1 MGNLPVCE
9 NYRGISFT
17 LLTMHSYPDRYM
29 CVGRNLL
36 ILLCLPFEGERRLVS
51 VVPIDY
57 KIPAINQ
64 DIHDSWRFL
73 INSRAKAYT
82 LSLFTLRFTF
92 IQCPEFL
99 ARWEFVFIE
108 FFTLRKTTLYW
119 SKPRISKTIA
129 NIRYIYRERASQIFR
144 STSYRLI

>member
-1 MGNLPVCE
+1 MGNLLVCE
-9 NYRGISFT
+9 NYRGILFT
-17 LLTMHSYPDRYM
+17 LLTMHSYPDRLM

-36 ILLCLPFEGERRLVS
+36 ILLCLPFEGERRLVN

-92 IQCPEFL
+92 IPM
-99 ARWEFVFIE
+99 
-108 FFTLRKTTLYW
+108 
-119 SKPRISKTIA
+119 PRISGEM
-129 NIRYIYRERASQIFR
+129 RVCFHWVFHASQNDIILVEASDFQDN
-144 STSYRLI
+144 SQYQIHISWTCFTDFSIDFV

>member
-1 MGNLPVCE
+1 MGNLLVCE
-9 NYRGISFT
+9 NYRGILLT

-73 INSRAKAYT
+73 INSRAKAYN
-82 LSLFTLRFTF
+82 LVVVYFEVHIYPNAPNFWRDESLFSLSFSRFAKRHYIGRSLGF
-92 IQCPEFL
+92 
-99 ARWEFVFIE
+99 
-108 FFTLRKTTLYW
+108 
-119 SKPRISKTIA
+119 PR
-129 NIRYIYRERASQIFR
+129 Q
-144 STSYRLI
+144 